1 MTMRRMLLFVTFE
14 LALARSGC
22 GQDYTIQ
29 TIAGGGWDIPGVSA
43 NLGSLQGVAVDRA
56 GNLFMALSAYSVVVR
71 MDTTGQLSL
80 VAGNGT
86 LGSGG
91 DGGPA
96 TLAQL
101 NYPTA
106 IALDT
111 AGNVYIV
118 DSGNNLIR
126 MVSNAVIST
135 VAGGGSAYPGDNGPA
150 TSARLGLSA
159 GSGYAGGLAA
169 DAAGSIYFAD
179 TNGIRKVSNGVIT
192 TAAGG
197 GFSYSDNI
205 PATSAFVNAIG
216 IAIDGA
222 GRIYFADRCS
232 SRIRRVSNGTITT
245 VAGNGTANA
254 FQCAQPIAGGNGNAT
269 SVSLNWP
276 QGVAVD
282 AAGTV
287 YFTEGA
293 ISGNLSPSR
302 ARQVI
307 NGNITTVAGGNIAGP
322 IGPAVADNV
331 PATSVLL
338 AQANSIAVDAAGN
351 LYIADQ
357 YWLDDGRGDL
367 TAATALGRLRKVSNG
382 TISTIAGTNTDSG
395 PAAGAQLNLPAG
407 IAVDGAGSL
416 YIADSSNNVIRRVS
430 NAAIATVAG
439 TRSSTYI
446 LTGPQGIAVDPAGAL
461 YVAQTGSLV
470 KISGGAIATITD
482 SSAPGI
488 GFRGDGVALDA
499 AGNLYFA
506 DWTGN
511 RILMASNGV
520 VSTITGNGTPGFS
533 GDNGPAEGAQ
543 LSNPAGVALNGA
555 GDIYFSDTGNQR
567 IRKVSNGVI
576 TTVAGNGTAG
586 FSGDNGPATSAQ
598 LNLAPVIFP
607 PPPPGPF
614 LGNLTFPAI
623 PQLLSG
629 IAVDA
634 SGSIYVVDSGNQRV
648 RRISG
653 GVITTIAGNGSP
665 GYSGDGGPA
674 VSAQFNNP
682 SGLAVDAAGKVYVSD
697 SSNGRIR
704 VLVPPHT
711 SVSAPTISLVANAFG
726 ESTTIAPNTWVEIKG
741 ANLAPPGDVRTWQGS
756 DFLNSQLP
764 TALDGVSVTMGG
776 KSAYVYY
783 ISSNQI
789 NVLTPP
795 DLPPLG
801 PVQVLVTVTG
811 VASQAFAS
819 QAQPISPSFF
829 VLNGGPYV
837 TAVHSNA
844 MLIGP
849 PSLYPGLT
857 SPAKPGEAIV
867 LYANGFGQTSQPV
880 VRGSE
885 SQTGSLPALP
895 LVEIGGVAAT
905 VQFAGLVSPGLYQFN
920 VIVPASAPDGDN
932 AVVATYNGVT
942 TQSGTML
949 TIQH

>member
-1 MTMRRMLLFVTFE
+1 M
-14 LALARSGC
+14 
-22 GQDYTIQ
+22 
-29 TIAGGGWDIPGVSA
+29 AGL
-43 NLGSLQGVAVDRA
+43 N
-56 GNLFMALSAYSVVVR
+56 
-71 MDTTGQLSL
+71 
-80 VAGNGT
+80 NGT
-86 LGSGG
+86 QGSGG
-91 DGGPA
+91 DKGPA

-106 IALDT
+106 IALDA
-111 AGNVYIV
+111 AGNIYIV

-126 MVSNAVIST
+126 MVSNAVITT
-135 VAGGGSAYPGDNGPA
+135 VAGGGSAYPGDNGPS

-159 GSGYAGGLAA
+159 GSGSGGGLAA
-169 DAAGSIYFAD
+169 DPAGGIYFAD

-192 TAAGG
+192 TVAGG

-205 PATSAFVNAIG
+205 PATSAFVNAVG
-216 IAIDGA
+216 VAIDGA

-254 FQCAQPIAGGNGNAT
+254 LQCAPPLAGGNGNAI

-282 AAGTV
+282 TAGNV

-307 NGNITTVAGGNIAGP
+307 NGTITTVAGGNTSGP
-322 IGPAVADNV
+322 FGPAVADNV

-338 AQANSIAVDAAGN
+338 ALANSIAVDAAGN

-357 YWLDDGRGDL
+357 YWLDDGRGGL
-367 TAATALGRLRKVSNG
+367 TAASALGRLRKVSNG
-382 TISTIAGTNTDSG
+382 TITTIAGTNADSG

-407 IAVDGAGSL
+407 LAVDGTGSL

-430 NAAIATVAG
+430 NAAIATIAG

-446 LTGPQGIAVDPAGAL
+446 LTDPRGIAVDPAGDL
-461 YVAQTGSLV
+461 YIAQTGSIVEL
-470 KISGGAIATITD
+470 SRGSIATVVD
-482 SSAPGI
+482 SSGQSI
-488 GFRGDGVALDA
+488 GFRGNGVALDA

-511 RILMASNGV
+511 RVRTASNGV
-520 VSTITGNGTPGFS
+520 VSTIAGDGTSGFS
-533 GDNGPAEGAQ
+533 GDNGPAASAQ
-543 LSNPAGVALNGA
+543 LANPSGVALDGA
-555 GDIYFSDTGNQR
+555 RNLYFTDTGNQR
-567 IRKVSNGVI
+567 VRKISNGVI

-586 FSGDNGPATSAQ
+586 FSGDNGPATGAQ
-598 LNLAPVIFP
+598 LNLPPVVVP
-607 PPPPGPF
+607 PPPASPF
-614 LGNLTFPAI
+614 LTNPPPFPQF
-623 PQLLSG
+623 PQLPTD

-634 SGSIYVVDSGNQRV
+634 SGNLYLVDSGNQRV
-648 RRISG
+648 RRISA
-653 GVITTIAGNGSP
+653 GVITTIAGSGTP
-665 GYSGDGGPA
+665 GFSGDGGPA
-674 VSAQFNNP
+674 AGGQLNNP
-682 SGLAVDAAGKVYVSD
+682 SGIAVDATGKIYVSD

-704 VLVPPHT
+704 VLVPSLP
-711 SVSAPTISLVANAFG
+711 SLSGPTISLVANAFG
-726 ESTTIAPNTWVEIKG
+726 ENTAIAPNTWVEIKG
-741 ANLAPPGDVRTWQGS
+741 ANLAPPGDTRTWQSS
-756 DFLNSQLP
+756 DFVSSQLP

-776 KSAYVYY
+776 KNAYVYY

-801 PVQVLVTVTG
+801 TVPVIVTVKV
-811 VASQAFAS
+811 VASAAFAS

-837 TAVHSNA
+837 TAVHANA

-849 PSLYPGLT
+849 ASLYPGLT
-857 SPAKPGEAIV
+857 TPAKPGEAIV
-867 LYANGFGQTSQPV
+867 LYANGFGAIVPPV
-880 VRGSE
+880 VRGSV
-885 SQTGSLPALP
+885 SQTGSLPTLP
-895 LVEIGGVAAT
+895 LVKIGGVAAT
-905 VQFAGLVSPGLYQFN
+905 VQFAGLISPGLYQFN
-920 VIVPASAPDGDN
+920 VVVPASAPNGDN
-932 AVVATYNGVT
+932 AVVATYNGAA
-942 TQSGTML
+942 TQSGTLL